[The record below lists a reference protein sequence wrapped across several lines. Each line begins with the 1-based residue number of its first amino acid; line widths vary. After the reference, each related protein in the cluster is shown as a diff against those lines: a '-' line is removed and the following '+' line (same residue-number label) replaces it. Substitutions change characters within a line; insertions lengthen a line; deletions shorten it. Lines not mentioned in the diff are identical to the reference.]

1 MNHAD
6 IQGNVVLGFN
16 KPFQRF
22 VALRLPD
29 DVEAA
34 RRWLGKVA
42 DEVTSSQ
49 TVKDYKDNGTIGPA
63 TWLGVGLTWTGLTR
77 LGVPDLDSVLRDDY
91 AFRAG
96 PAARAPDLGD
106 IGAGAPARWL
116 FGPVDAVVTCAAD
129 TAPDAEKARRAT
141 EQTARRHG
149 VRVVHTLEGA
159 KLEGGREHFGFRD
172 GGSQPQVAGL
182 AKTPDTQPGEIV
194 IGEASAAPPR
204 AELPSWLRNGSF
216 QVLRVL
222 AQDVRRWR
230 AATGGRDEDWI
241 GRTRD
246 GGTLRRTPPGS
257 HARKAHPAAEFE
269 PERRRI
275 VRRGIPYG
283 PPYDADAKADR
294 GLIFNAFMASI
305 DRQYEY
311 VQILWA
317 NREDFPGPG
326 TGHDRVIGAPGPVS
340 YAPSI
345 ARFVTTRA
353 AVYALAPGIAG
364 LREIAAGGPRRGGVP
379 LAAKPP
385 ARRSG
390 SRAGRRR
397 TPA

>member
-1 MNHAD
+1 MNHRD

-16 KPFQRF
+16 KPNQRF

-29 DVEAA
+29 DVAAA
-34 RRWLGKVA
+34 RRWLGKMA
-42 DEVTSSQ
+42 GAVTTSQ
-49 TVKDYKDNGTIGPA
+49 TVKDYKDKGSTANT
-63 TWLGVGLTWTGLTR
+63 TWTGLGLTWTGLVR
-77 LGVPDLDSVLRDDY
+77 LGARDLETVLRDDY
-91 AFRAG
+91 AFRVG

-106 IGAGAPARWL
+106 VGPSAPERWR

-129 TAPDAEKARRAT
+129 TPEDAESARGDVERN
-141 EQTARRHG
+141 ARRHG
-149 VRVVHTLEGA
+149 ARVVDVLEGA
-159 KLEGGREHFGFRD
+159 KLDGGREHFGFRD
-172 GGSQPQVAGL
+172 GGSQPQIAPL
-182 AKTPDTQPGEIV
+182 ADRPDTEPGEIV
-194 IGEASAAPPR
+194 IGEPSAAPPR
-204 AELPSWLRNGSF
+204 ALVPPWLRNGSF

-246 GGTLRRTPPGS
+246 GDPLRRTPPGS
-257 HARKAHPAAEFE
+257 HARKAHPAAGFV

-283 PPYDADAKADR
+283 PPYDEDANADR

-326 TGHDRVIGAPGPVS
+326 AGHDRVIGAPRAGT
-340 YAPSI
+340 YAPSTT
-345 ARFVTTRA
+345 RFVTTRG
-353 AVYALAPGIAG
+353 AVYALAPGIRG
-364 LREIAAGGPRRGGVP
+364 LRE
-379 LAAKPP
+379 L
-385 ARRSG
+385 
-390 SRAGRRR
+390 AGR
-397 TPA
+397 